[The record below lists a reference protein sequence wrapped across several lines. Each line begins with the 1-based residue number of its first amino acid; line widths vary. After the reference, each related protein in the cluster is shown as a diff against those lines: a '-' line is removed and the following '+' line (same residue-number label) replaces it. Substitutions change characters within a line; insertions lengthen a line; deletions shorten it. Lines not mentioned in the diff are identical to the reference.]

1 VEARGR
7 GQRGENLGEV
17 KAKRGSAGIRR
28 VTPCL
33 PERIL
38 RLRETLELRRHG
50 DSGGS
55 PFEAAD
61 GQQHEGTGRRETFHA
76 FEKGK
81 PL

>member
-7 GQRGENLGEV
+7 DQRGENLGEV
-17 KAKRGSAGIRR
+17 KAKRGSVGIRR

-55 PFEAAD
+55 PFED
-61 GQQHEGTGRRETFHA
+61 SGEQQHEGIGRRETFLA
-76 FEKGK
+76 FGEGK